1 MTTRIAAFVFSDLVG
16 SSALRSRLG
25 DDAVDPLRRAVHA
38 VLQDAVAAHHG
49 EEVKNL
55 GDGIMAAFDS
65 AAQAVSS
72 GIAMQQ
78 GVARLAAAQ
87 PGIGLEL
94 RVGVSAGEATV
105 EQDDWFGTPVV
116 EAARL
121 CARAESGQV
130 LVSEVVQTLVAARR
144 RHRFRSVGKLALK
157 GLAMPLA
164 AYAVDWEPAV
174 DVQPVGPAAE
184 VTAPP
189 APDARLVVSLPPRL
203 RSAPPFGFFG
213 RSTEQAALRSAWK
226 EAAADRCQ
234 VVLVS
239 GEPGIGKTAL
249 SAVLAR
255 TVHAEGAVVLYGRC
269 DKDLGLPY
277 QPFVEALRG
286 LVLEATPQPGLR
298 AWARVHGA
306 ALTPVLP
313 ELAERFPEV
322 AVSRAAD
329 PEAERYRL
337 FKAVSSLLAAV
348 SASQPLLLVLD
359 DLHWA
364 AKPTLMLLEYV
375 ASAVEPMP
383 VLLLGT
389 FRETDISRA
398 HPLAELLAD
407 LRRQPWVSRMAL
419 QGLGDDEVMALV
431 EHASGGPLD
440 EPGVALAHAVHRETD
455 GNPFFVAE
463 LLRHLA
469 ESGAVVREGPQ
480 WVLGGTLE
488 AVGLPVSVREVIG
501 QRLQRLR
508 EETRSLLSLAAV
520 IGRDLDLD
528 LLGRVSELPEGRLLD
543 ALDEATGAALIHE
556 VAGRP
561 DRFTFSHSL
570 IQHVLYD
577 ELSGVRRVRA
587 HQRVAA
593 ALEELCGD
601 DPGERVAEL
610 AHHWVAATRPID
622 VRQTISYARQ
632 AGDRALA
639 QLAPEEAVAWYT
651 QALELQDTQ
660 TRNDER
666 RADLLLDLGEAQRRA
681 GQSAF
686 RETLLEAAAMARRLG
701 DTDRLVR
708 AALANNRGIHS
719 ASGYSDAERVAVLQA
734 AVDALGGRD
743 SPERARLLATL
754 TVELTYSGE
763 WERRR
768 ALADEALA
776 VARRVGDDAT
786 LARVLNLRHSALQ
799 VPEAVGELMDNSAEN
814 LVITARLGDAHERFW
829 ALQCRFWTIGAAG
842 RMEEAEERLAEL
854 ERLVDALGQPALG
867 WYARF
872 HRSWCELLAGRVAE
886 SERFALEALQLGNDS
901 GQPDAIAVFVAQ
913 LAMVRRDQGR
923 LDELVEPVAQ
933 QVADN
938 PGIPGFRA
946 LLALCYCEL
955 DRLDEARSV
964 FAVDAAGGFSG
975 IPYDPVW
982 SSAMT
987 MLAEVCALLDDAE
1000 SAVVLTDKLR
1010 PYAGV
1015 LAHNG
1020 CTTFGAVDRYLGMLA
1035 ATQGRFSEAESHFSA
1050 AASIHTR
1057 IGAPIWLART
1067 QVEWARMLFRRN
1079 GPGDS
1084 ERARELLASALL
1096 TGRELDLGYIVR
1108 QAGTLLGP

>member
-1 MTTRIAAFVFSDLVG
+1 
-16 SSALRSRLG
+16 
-25 DDAVDPLRRAVHA
+25 
-38 VLQDAVAAHHG
+38 
-49 EEVKNL
+49 
-55 GDGIMAAFDS
+55 
-65 AAQAVSS
+65 
-72 GIAMQQ
+72 
-78 GVARLAAAQ
+78 
-87 PGIGLEL
+87 
-94 RVGVSAGEATV
+94 
-105 EQDDWFGTPVV
+105 
-116 EAARL
+116 
-121 CARAESGQV
+121 ESGQV
-130 LVSEVVQTLVAARR
+130 LVSEVVHTLVAARR
-144 RHRFRSVGKLALK
+144 RHRFRGVGKLALK

-174 DVQPVGPAAE
+174 EVPPAGPAAE
-184 VTAPP
+184 VTTPP
-189 APDARLVVSLPPRL
+189 APEARLAVSLPQRL

-213 RSTEQAALRSAWK
+213 RAAEQAALNSAWK
-226 EAAADRCQ
+226 EAATDRCQ

-249 SAVLAR
+249 SAELAR

-286 LVLEATPQPGLR
+286 LLLEAAPQAGLR
-298 AWARVHGA
+298 AWARFHGE

-322 AVSRAAD
+322 AISRAAD

-337 FKAVSSLLAAV
+337 FKAVNSLLAAV
-348 SASQPLLLVLD
+348 SSSQPVLLVLD

-375 ASAVEPMP
+375 ASAGEPMP

-389 FRETDISRA
+389 FRETDISRS

-407 LRRQPWVSRMAL
+407 LRRQPWVSRMPL

-440 EPGVALAHAVHRETD
+440 GRGVALAHAVHRETD

-469 ESGAVVREGPQ
+469 ESGAVVRDGPH
-480 WVLGGTLE
+480 WVLGRPME
-488 AVGLPVSVREVIG
+488 EVGLPVSVREVIG
-501 QRLQRLR
+501 QRLQRTR
-508 EETRSLLSLAAV
+508 EETGRVLSLAAV
-520 IGRDLDLD
+520 IGRDFDLD
-528 LLGRVSELPEGRLLD
+528 LLGRVSELPEDRLLD
-543 ALDEATGAALIHE
+543 ALDEAAGAALIHE

-570 IQHVLYD
+570 VQHVLYD
-577 ELSGVRRVRA
+577 ELSGLRRVRV

-593 ALEELCGD
+593 ALEDLCGD

-622 VRQTISYARQ
+622 VRQTIDYARR

-639 QLAPEEAVAWYT
+639 QLAPEEAVAWYV
-651 QALELQDTQ
+651 QALELHDTQ
-660 TRNDER
+660 TPGNDDR

-681 GQSAF
+681 GEPAF
-686 RETLLEAAAMARRLG
+686 RETLLEAASMARRLG

-708 AALANNRGIHS
+708 AALANNRGMHS
-719 ASGYSDAERVAVLQA
+719 ASGYSDSERVAVLQA
-734 AVDALGGRD
+734 AVDALGGTD
-743 SPERARLLATL
+743 SSERARLLATL
-754 TVELTYSGE
+754 ATELTYSGE

-768 ALADEALA
+768 ALAAEALA

-786 LARVLNLRHSALQ
+786 LARVLSVRHSALQ
-799 VPEAVGELMDNSAEN
+799 VPEAVAELMDNTAEN
-814 LVITARLGDAHERFW
+814 LVITDRLGDAHERFW
-829 ALQCRFWTIGAAG
+829 ALQFRFLAIGAAG
-842 RMEEAEERLAEL
+842 RMDEVDERLAEID
-854 ERLVDALGQPALG
+854 RLVDALGQPALG

-886 SERFALEALQLGNDS
+886 SERFALKALQLGNDS

-923 LDELVEPVAQ
+923 FDELVDPVAR

-955 DRLDEARSV
+955 DRLEEARAV
-964 FAVDAAGGFSG
+964 FAVDAASGFAA

-987 MLAEVCALLDDAE
+987 MLAEVCAMLDDAE
-1000 SAVVLTDKLR
+1000 SAVVLTKKLR
-1010 PYAGV
+1010 PFAGV

-1035 ATQGRFSEAESHFSA
+1035 ATLGRFSEAESHFTA

-1057 IGAPIWLART
+1057 IGAPTWLART
-1067 QVEWARMLFRRN
+1067 QVEWARMLLRRN
-1079 GPGDS
+1079 GPGDY
-1084 ERARELLASALL
+1084 ERARELLASALM
-1096 TGRELDLGYIVR
+1096 TARELDLGYIVR
-1108 QAGTLLGP
+1108 HAGTLLGP